1 MFMEYFYEENRI
13 SITGSCTTVLYTVV
27 YIRGWHYENISIGI
41 PRRLALDPQ
50 DDWAF
55 EM

>member
-1 MFMEYFYEENRI
+1 MHVQKYRIDTVHIYVIYQFY
-13 SITGSCTTVLYTVV
+13 SGYTVV
-27 YIRGWHYENISIGI
+27 YIIGWHYENISIGI